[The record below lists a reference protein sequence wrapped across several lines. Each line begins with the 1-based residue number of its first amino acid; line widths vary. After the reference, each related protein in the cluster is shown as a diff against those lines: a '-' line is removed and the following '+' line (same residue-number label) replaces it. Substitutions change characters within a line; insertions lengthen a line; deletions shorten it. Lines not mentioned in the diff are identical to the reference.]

1 MTRIAFFVAF
11 TATFLSSPA
20 TFATERTVT
29 LAVDK
34 MTCASCPYIVKQ
46 TLTRLPGVKHAEV
59 SFEHKNAVVTFDD
72 ATTNVT
78 ALTKATSEAGF
89 PSHLPEQ

>member
-1 MTRIAFFVAF
+1 MTRITSFIALTAAFLA
-11 TATFLSSPA
+11 SPA
-20 TFATERTVT
+20 AFAAERTVT

-46 TLTRLPGVKHAEV
+46 TLTRLPGVTQAEV

-72 ATTNVT
+72 ATTNVA

-89 PSHLPEQ
+89 PSHLLEH